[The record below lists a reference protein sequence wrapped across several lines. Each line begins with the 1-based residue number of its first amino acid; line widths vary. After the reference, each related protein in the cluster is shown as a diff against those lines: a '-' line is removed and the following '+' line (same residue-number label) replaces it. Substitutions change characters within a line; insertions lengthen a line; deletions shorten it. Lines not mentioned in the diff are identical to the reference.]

1 MREALRGKETLS
13 LCAFPRF
20 FLTQSDEAI
29 LFVSFCFLGFG
40 NARTGW
46 IVQFAGTS
54 STNAT
59 QDQDAD
65 LGLEEF
71 EIGGPSTDCK
81 GATFWPGRL
90 GPGRP

>member
-1 MREALRGKETLS
+1 M
-13 LCAFPRF
+13 
-20 FLTQSDEAI
+20 
-29 LFVSFCFLGFG
+29 
-40 NARTGW
+40 
-46 IVQFAGTS
+46 QFAGTS